1 MGWIMCA
8 FLADVTLQAKALI
21 DRTLDSPAI
30 DHNNAIWKREKTGQ
44 IRSHF
49 EMNEVGVWI

>member
-1 MGWIMCA
+1 MCA

-30 DHNNAIWKREKTGQ
+30 DHNNAI
-44 IRSHF
+44 
-49 EMNEVGVWI
+49 